1 MIFGLD
7 APQLLLLAILGL
19 AIVFLSAEWIRVDLT
34 AILIILALSLSRVLT
49 AGQALSGFSSEP
61 AIMVAA
67 IFVMSGGLFRTG
79 LSERFGNWI
88 RSLVNERFERAVAVI
103 MPLVGL
109 LSAFTHHVTLT
120 AIMLPIT
127 LRIARE
133 KHIPASAL
141 LMPMSFAASL
151 GTTIT
156 IIGAPAFLIADGLLR
171 QAGRPGLSIFSIAPI
186 GLALTAIGTL
196 FVLLNGR
203 ALLPDRE
210 GRDDSGEQFRL
221 TDYFTELV
229 LMPDSPLLGKTV
241 HEIASMQEAGFEIM
255 QWFRDGARGLAPLD
269 ARRPA
274 PVTSCWCAPA
284 PTAWPASSRSVAW
297 NCTPCTSMPPRS
309 PS

>member
-49 AGQALSGFSSEP
+49 AEQALSGFSSEP

-133 KHIPASAL
+133 KTAS
-141 LMPMSFAASL
+141 
-151 GTTIT
+151 
-156 IIGAPAFLIADGLLR
+156 
-171 QAGRPGLSIFSIAPI
+171 
-186 GLALTAIGTL
+186 
-196 FVLLNGR
+196 
-203 ALLPDRE
+203 
-210 GRDDSGEQFRL
+210 
-221 TDYFTELV
+221 
-229 LMPDSPLLGKTV
+229 
-241 HEIASMQEAGFEIM
+241 
-255 QWFRDGARGLAPLD
+255 
-269 ARRPA
+269 
-274 PVTSCWCAPA
+274 
-284 PTAWPASSRSVAW
+284 
-297 NCTPCTSMPPRS
+297 PPRRC
-309 PS
+309 